1 MATKT
6 TKTKKR
12 IMPKAITIYFNDDN
26 ISFANEIERIA
37 QEYHLSV
44 STLCSMALQ
53 AGMPKVFAGLLHMKL
68 ENEKLF
74 TQQRAESIK

>member
-1 MATKT
+1 MAP
-6 TKTKKR
+6 KTKKR

-37 QEYHLSV
+37 KEYHLSV

-53 AGMPKVFAGLLHMKL
+53 AGMPKVFAGLLHMKNQN
-68 ENEKLF
+68 ENSF
-74 TQQRAESIK
+74 TQQPAESIK